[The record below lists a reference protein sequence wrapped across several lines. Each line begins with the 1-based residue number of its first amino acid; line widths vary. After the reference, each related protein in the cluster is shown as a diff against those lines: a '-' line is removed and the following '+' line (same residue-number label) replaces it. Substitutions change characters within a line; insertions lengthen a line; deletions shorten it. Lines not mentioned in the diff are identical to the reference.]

1 MQTVL
6 LILHT
11 LNSTLR
17 TRATLTAASF
27 GLIDAIG
34 LCILSHTEH
43 IYTVRPS
50 ALINVYLLVTLP
62 FDVVRCKTL
71 WIDGATKSV
80 AAVFS
85 STVGVK
91 LIILVAEAIEKRSI
105 LLDRYRYSSPEV
117 TSGIYSRSF
126 FWWLNTLMITGNF
139 ECELANIS

>member
-1 MQTVL
+1 MQAVL

-17 TRATLTAASF
+17 TRATLAAASF
-27 GLIDAIG
+27 GLIDAIS

-43 IYTVRPS
+43 IHTVRPS

-62 FDVVRCKTL
+62 FDVARCRTL

-91 LIILVAEAIEKRSI
+91 LIILVAEAIEKRNI

-139 ECELANIS
+139 ECELANIN